1 MGWCVGIYH
10 AKVVLSH
17 AFWEALGQV
26 GGTHAAWPRVGL
38 RAPVSGPSGSFLVQL
53 LELSFKDTL
62 DVGEREG
69 ADSRAPGPTNLP
81 EDSGSRESTQY
92 GFLPFTIPALQPLAP
107 ESSVG
112 SQQARRAGDRPSAGG
127 FPGSGLRPGWK
138 PITGSETRL
147 FLMRIN
153 WGIGPGVAPACLA
166 QAVSTGRVV
175 EPAAGWIHTEPSLVP
190 RFLSSENEPQLC

>member
-17 AFWEALGQV
+17 AFREALGQV

-69 ADSRAPGPTNLP
+69 ADG
-81 EDSGSRESTQY
+81 
-92 GFLPFTIPALQPLAP
+92 
-107 ESSVG
+107 
-112 SQQARRAGDRPSAGG
+112 
-127 FPGSGLRPGWK
+127 
-138 PITGSETRL
+138 
-147 FLMRIN
+147 
-153 WGIGPGVAPACLA
+153 
-166 QAVSTGRVV
+166 
-175 EPAAGWIHTEPSLVP
+175 
-190 RFLSSENEPQLC
+190 